1 MPVDTLV
8 LLDTLSTIARN
19 RNVMVTA
26 QQSMKAGAIAGTSVV
41 LGTMLGGPIGLVLG
55 NYLMMQSRRWKL

>member
-19 RNVMVTA
+19 RNVMVTT

-55 NYLMMQSRRWKL
+55 KIILLC